1 MKYIKELHVDFKN
14 LIKLDLSNN
23 IETDFYV
30 YEISDHKDFHQFTYF
45 KYSFIKDNIIN
56 DKNLD
61 DVKNFID
68 KYNPNNLKKIKNFQE
83 YYNLIV
89 DEYIQYLNNVKGIDL
104 LKIDK
109 EYFFKSP
116 RYAYALLLNY
126 SNHKISK
133 ENKSKLEEVIFT
145 DIEYTCKYGVNVL
158 KDTIPSYEKKLN
170 SMDIDSFEITFY
182 FKNLMIELINSQKS
196 LDDKS
201 KKFDELYEKS
211 LLFRKALKYNL
222 TSEAYNNFFTFHFW
236 NKTFEDL
243 ILKVPELLNSYIE
256 NNYFGDSYSD
266 DSYSDSES
274 SKSKHFNIVRLQNLK
289 EKIKKDPKLIRYFY
303 IGNRKEVLARPE
315 NSDIVKTLMSDTN
328 SLIEYMV
335 ENYFFS
341 DLETL
346 QKVFPGYQDIILK
359 SDSINSVLNFFEN
372 VLRPIFLKKRYDID
386 YEKDKELF
394 KKFKEYLYQNYK
406 PLINKIA
413 KNVSESI
420 SFARITG
427 SPFEEGEDVI
437 FKDEKY
443 TIRYLQF
450 LKFSLGKSLVPDYH
464 LYPFHLIESEDEYE
478 INDE

>member
-1 MKYIKELHVDFKN
+1 MKYIKELHIDFKN
-14 LIKLDLSNN
+14 LIKLELLNN
-23 IETDFYV
+23 IETDLYV
-30 YEISDHKDFHQFTYF
+30 YEISYNKDFHQFSYF
-45 KYSFIKDNIIN
+45 KYVFVKDNIIN

-61 DVKNFID
+61 DVKKFID
-68 KYNPNNLKKIKNFQE
+68 KYNPNDLKKIKYFQE

-89 DEYIQYLNNVKGIDL
+89 DEYIQHLNNVKGIDL

-126 SNHKISK
+126 SDHNISK
-133 ENKSKLEEVIFT
+133 ENKSKLEEIIFS
-145 DIEYTCKYGVNVL
+145 DIDYTCKYGVNVL

-182 FKNLMIELINSQKS
+182 FKNLMIELINSPRS
-196 LDDKS
+196 LDDRS
-201 KKFDELYEKS
+201 KKFDELYENS

-222 TSEAYNNFFTFHFW
+222 TSEAYNNFFTFDFW

-243 ILKVPELLNSYIE
+243 ILKVPELLNSYVT
-256 NNYFGDSYSD
+256 NNYLG
-266 DSYSDSES
+266 DSES
-274 SKSKHFNIVRLQNLK
+274 PKSKQFNFVRLQNLK
-289 EKIKKDPKLIRYFY
+289 NKIKQDPKLIRYFY
-303 IGNRKEVLARPE
+303 TGNKKDVLKIPE
-315 NSDIVKTLMSDTN
+315 NRDIVKTLMSDTN
-328 SLIEYMV
+328 SLIEYMI

-346 QKVFPGYQDIILK
+346 QKVFPGYQDVILK
-359 SDSINSVLNFFEN
+359 SDSINKVLEFFEN
-372 VLRPIFLKKRYDID
+372 VLRPIFLRKRYDID
-386 YEKDKELF
+386 FEKDKELF

-406 PLINKIA
+406 PLINKIS
-413 KNVSESI
+413 KNVRESI

-437 FKDEKY
+437 FKDEKH
-443 TIRYLQF
+443 TIRYLQL

-464 LYPFHLIESEDEYE
+464 LYPFHLIESEDENE
-478 INDE
+478 EDDD